1 MRRMT
6 EAGTGTTETV
16 EEGGF
21 SLRRHLPYD
30 MLEAQTRTREALHEQ
45 GFEILSTIDVS
56 ATLQAKLGETLEPFV
71 ILGACNPPLT
81 HRALEANREIGLLM
95 PYNVVIRE
103 TADGVVVEVV
113 DPLALLNIIDEPELK
128 AIAEEARAGLAK
140 ALSRLPG
147 RLSGG

>member
-1 MRRMT
+1 MT

-16 EEGGF
+16 EEDGF

-45 GFEILSTIDVS
+45 GFEILSTIDLG
-56 ATLQAKLGETLEPFV
+56 ATLHAKLGETLEPFV
-71 ILGACNPPLT
+71 ILGACHPPLA
-81 HRALEANREIGLLM
+81 HRALEANREIGLLT

-103 TADGVVVEVV
+103 TADGVLVEAV
-113 DPLALLNIIDEPELK
+113 DPVALLNIIDEPELK
-128 AIAEEARAGLAK
+128 AVAKEARAGLAK

-147 RLSGG
+147 RLSGS